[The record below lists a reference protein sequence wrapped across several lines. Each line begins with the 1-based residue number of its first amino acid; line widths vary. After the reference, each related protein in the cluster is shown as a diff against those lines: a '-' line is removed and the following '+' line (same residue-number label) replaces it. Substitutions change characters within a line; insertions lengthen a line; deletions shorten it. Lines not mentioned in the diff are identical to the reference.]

1 MPQNFIAVDRDQAFL
16 MPPSLR
22 DWVAE
27 DHLVW
32 TVLAAVAE
40 MDLSAFCGAYRPDGH
55 GRPAYEP
62 SLMVALLLYAY
73 SQGNRSSRGIERK
86 CREDVAYR
94 VIAANLVPDH
104 STIAEFRAR
113 HETGLA
119 GLFSE
124 VLSLCRAAGMVNV
137 GVIAVDGTKVHANA
151 SNVANRDYR
160 QIALEILKEADRID
174 REEDEFYGD
183 QRGDELPEH
192 LRTPEG
198 RRAALKE
205 AKRRLER
212 ERAANHEQQQGPI
225 ADRDPGDGSEEPV
238 GAGSLELDPEVIV
251 ARVQGRQG
259 WLREAGRQLDT
270 RREQDPRPVPR
281 SRADRLLVGEHK
293 RQEDLA
299 VEREANE
306 AYEAWRACGIAVDGT
321 RRMAPGTVKPYVPPP
336 EPAGKVNTTDP
347 DSKNLKAFRG
357 YVQGYNAQ
365 AVVTAQQI
373 VIAAEVNIDPQDFSH
388 LGPMVT
394 AAQSE
399 LERAGV
405 NDRVGAVVADA
416 GYWHFQQMD
425 ELAAKGIPVLIPPD
439 SSKRKTARPGWDGGR
454 YTWMRRLLASDAG
467 RELYDK
473 RHQTIEPVFGQIK
486 FNRKIDRFGRRGR
499 TAVRSEW
506 RLAAMTHNLLKLHQ
520 HRIAAIGA

>member
-40 MDLSAFCGAYRPDGH
+40 MDLSALYAAYRPDGH

-62 SLMVALLLYAY
+62 SLMVALLMYAY

-113 HETGLA
+113 HETALA

-124 VLSLCRAAGMVNV
+124 VLGLCRAAGMVNV

-151 SNVANRDYR
+151 SNMANRDYR

-174 REEDEFYGD
+174 REEDELYGD

-205 AKRRLER
+205 AKRRLDR
-212 ERAANHEQQQGPI
+212 ERAEREQRSKCAASEDP
-225 ADRDPGDGSEEPV
+225 AEDRDLETSF
-238 GAGSLELDPEVIV
+238 ELDPEVIV

-259 WLREAGRQLDT
+259 WLREAKRQLDI
-270 RREQDPRPVPR
+270 RREQQPRPVPA
-281 SRADRLLVGEHK
+281 SRVGRLLVGEQK
-293 RQEDLA
+293 LSEDLA
-299 VEREANE
+299 VEREANRS
-306 AYEAWRACGIAVDGT
+306 YEAWRGRGVAADGS
-321 RRMAPGTVKPYVPPP
+321 RRMAPGMLKPYVPPA

-347 DSKNLKAFRG
+347 DSKNVKAFRG

-365 AVVTAQQI
+365 AVVTEQQI

-394 AAQSE
+394 AARAE

-405 NDRVGAVVADA
+405 TEPVGVVLADA

-425 ELAAKGIPVLIPPD
+425 ELAADGIPVLIPPD
-439 SSKRKTARPGWDGGR
+439 ATKRKTPRPGWDGGR
-454 YTWMRRLLASDAG
+454 YAWMRRLLATELG
-467 RELYDK
+467 RERYSK

-486 FNRKIDRFGRRGR
+486 YNRRIDRFQRRGR

-520 HRIAAIGA
+520 HRIGAAAA

>member
-40 MDLSAFCGAYRPDGH
+40 MDLSAFYAAYRPDGH

-62 SLMVALLLYAY
+62 SLMVALLMYAY

-113 HETGLA
+113 HETALA

-124 VLSLCRAAGMVNV
+124 VLGLCRAAGMVNV

-151 SNVANRDYR
+151 SNMANRDYR

-174 REEDEFYGD
+174 REEDELYGD

-212 ERAANHEQQQGPI
+212 ERAASASSGASPSLI
-225 ADRDPGDGSEEPV
+225 ATRAMRARTRS

-259 WLREAGRQLDT
+259 WLREAKRQLDT
-270 RREQDPRPVPR
+270 RREQEPRPVPR
-281 SRADRLLVGEHK
+281 
-293 RQEDLA
+293 LA
-299 VEREANE
+299 
-306 AYEAWRACGIAVDGT
+306 G
-321 RRMAPGTVKPYVPPP
+321 
-336 EPAGKVNTTDP
+336 
-347 DSKNLKAFRG
+347 
-357 YVQGYNAQ
+357 
-365 AVVTAQQI
+365 
-373 VIAAEVNIDPQDFSH
+373 
-388 LGPMVT
+388 
-394 AAQSE
+394 
-399 LERAGV
+399 RAGCWSV
-405 NDRVGAVVADA
+405 SRSCRG
-416 GYWHFQQMD
+416 
-425 ELAAKGIPVLIPPD
+425 
-439 SSKRKTARPGWDGGR
+439 S
-454 YTWMRRLLASDAG
+454 
-467 RELYDK
+467 
-473 RHQTIEPVFGQIK
+473 
-486 FNRKIDRFGRRGR
+486 RGR
-499 TAVRSEW
+499 A
-506 RLAAMTHNLLKLHQ
+506 
-520 HRIAAIGA
+520 

>member
-40 MDLSAFCGAYRPDGH
+40 MDLSALYAAYRADGH

-62 SLMVALLLYAY
+62 SLMVALLMYAY

-113 HETGLA
+113 HETALA

-124 VLSLCRAAGMVNV
+124 VLGLCRAAGMVMFGRSRLMARRCTRTRRIWLTATTGRSRWRSSKRLTGSIVRRTNCMAIS
-137 GVIAVDGTKVHANA
+137 GAMSCPSICAHPR
-151 SNVANRDYR
+151 VA
-160 QIALEILKEADRID
+160 A
-174 REEDEFYGD
+174 
-183 QRGDELPEH
+183 
-192 LRTPEG
+192 
-198 RRAALKE
+198 AALKE

-212 ERAANHEQQQGPI
+212 ERAADREQQQGPI
-225 ADRDPGDGSEEPV
+225 ADPDPGDGSEELV
-238 GAGSLELDPEVIV
+238 GAGSLDLDPEVIV

-259 WLREAGRQLDT
+259 WLREARRQLDT
-270 RREQDPRPVPR
+270 RRVQDPRPVPR
-281 SRADRLLVGEHK
+281 SRADRLLLGEHK
-293 RQEDLA
+293 LREDLA
-299 VEREANE
+299 VEDEANE
-306 AYEAWRACGIAVDGT
+306 AYEAWRARGIALDGT
-321 RRMAPGTVKPYVPPP
+321 RRMAPGTTKSYVPPP

-373 VIAAEVNIDPQDFSH
+373 VIAAEVNVDPQDFSH

-394 AAQSE
+394 AAQAE

-425 ELAAKGIPVLIPPD
+425 ELAAKG
-439 SSKRKTARPGWDGGR
+439 T
-454 YTWMRRLLASDAG
+454 
-467 RELYDK
+467 
-473 RHQTIEPVFGQIK
+473 
-486 FNRKIDRFGRRGR
+486 
-499 TAVRSEW
+499 RS
-506 RLAAMTHNLLKLHQ
+506 
-520 HRIAAIGA
+520 